1 MKFKPKSNSLL
12 LLATLAVL
20 SPLYSWQR
28 SLQEKKTSSLPERQ
42 LSSPIP
48 STASLERKLDQIG
61 ESYKS
66 PSKRKLFLKAKK
78 FLLKSLKKRKLNL
91 SMVTRKKKKKS
102 RKLMLSMIL
111 DLIKGAK
118 GYLNP
123 LLMPTL
129 MPQVSD
135 PRITIQTFNP
145 PNNAVL
151 PPDLGPKALNFDI
164 KMPDIYASGPDIV
177 RHDVFIKEDV
187 AKSRVFIS

>member
-1 MKFKPKSNSLL
+1 
-12 LLATLAVL
+12 
-20 SPLYSWQR
+20 
-28 SLQEKKTSSLPERQ
+28 
-42 LSSPIP
+42 
-48 STASLERKLDQIG
+48 
-61 ESYKS
+61 
-66 PSKRKLFLKAKK
+66 
-78 FLLKSLKKRKLNL
+78 
-91 SMVTRKKKKKS
+91 
-102 RKLMLSMIL
+102 MIL

-177 RHDVFIKEDV
+177 RHDVFIKEDL
-187 AKSRVFIS
+187 AKSWVFLFLS